1 MVVIMALI
9 QINLSAC
16 SSQNDARTVYDTSV
30 DVPLQ
35 GWTSTDTLF
44 YSIVITDPT
53 TIKKPVAVDHDY
65 QMNISLRY
73 STSLRLTHLP
83 FQLTLQ
89 QTDTLGGYEHPIRNI
104 FRQDLS
110 LEVRDADG
118 VPLGDSWGSLYSIE
132 TPISSPTIRFDSTGT
147 YRFMILPTLGDLK
160 SLPGVASIG
169 IQLK

>member
-9 QINLSAC
+9 QISLSAC
-16 SSQNDARTVYDTSV
+16 SQNDARTVYDTSV

-44 YSIVITDPT
+44 YSIVITDSPS
-53 TIKKPVAVDHDY
+53 IKYPIATHQDY
-65 QMNISLRY
+65 QMNISIRY
-73 STSLRLTHLP
+73 AATFGLTHVP

-110 LEVRDADG
+110 LEVRDAEG
-118 VPLGDSWGSLYSIE
+118 VPLGDNWGSLYTIS
-132 TPISSPTIRFDSTGT
+132 TPISSPTIRFDSAGT
-147 YRFMILPTLGDLK
+147 YRFMILPNLGDQK

-169 IQLK
+169 IEMR